1 MRNYKSLI
9 KGVDIMKLSIGENIK
24 LFRKAKDI
32 TQEQLAEMLNVS
44 SQSVSR
50 WELDICYPD
59 MELLP
64 MLAEIFEITVD
75 KLLGVDN
82 IAEKKKVDE
91 YLNRFQVA
99 INQGKIDECISIA
112 REGVAEYPNNYA
124 LLNKLMYALFVSGDD
139 TGNISNWKENM
150 ENYDAEITSL
160 GERIMKYCPDQNI
173 RLEAISRLAF
183 NHCEQGRKEI
193 GKQIYEM
200 LPPMILCRENQ
211 MWWSLEEDEKTS
223 FLQKQIKKSY
233 DMLYGFIWLLATCGK
248 LSPTDSLSVI
258 KKAEELN
265 NLITD
270 GKHYNID
277 SWGNSRIHYDK
288 AKLYSKIGCKKSVY
302 EQLELAARKAIDFD
316 NRPET
321 EEYNSLLLGNVT
333 EKRIDFETADTRP
346 LTKIMRDKWLSDN
359 AFDSIRNTPEF
370 EKIISML

>member
-50 WELDICYPD
+50 WELGTCYPD

-99 INQGKIDECISIA
+99 INQGKIDECILIA

-270 GKHYNID
+270 GKQYNID

>member
-44 SQSVSR
+44 SQSVSK
-50 WELDICYPD
+50 WELGICYPD

-248 LSPTDSLSVI
+248 LSPTNSLSVI
-258 KKAEELN
+258 NKAEELN

-270 GKHYNID
+270 EKQYNID

>member
-50 WELDICYPD
+50 WELGICYPD

-91 YLNRFQVA
+91 YLNRFQFA

-200 LPPMILCRENQ
+200 LPPMILALAGLNR
-211 MWWSLEEDEKTS
+211 WRSLETTLGWCLRPQRLSRSAFS
-223 FLQKQIKKSY
+223 FR
-233 DMLYGFIWLLATCGK
+233 A
-248 LSPTDSLSVI
+248 
-258 KKAEELN
+258 
-265 NLITD
+265 
-270 GKHYNID
+270 
-277 SWGNSRIHYDK
+277 
-288 AKLYSKIGCKKSVY
+288 
-302 EQLELAARKAIDFD
+302 
-316 NRPET
+316 
-321 EEYNSLLLGNVT
+321 
-333 EKRIDFETADTRP
+333 
-346 LTKIMRDKWLSDN
+346 
-359 AFDSIRNTPEF
+359 
-370 EKIISML
+370 